1 MASRSVLLA
10 TCIVAR
16 DPRVDVGAL
25 LDLWAREL
33 PVPANTL
40 ARNDRDV
47 AAAVLDDLD
56 NQSFLV
62 AAIRGT
68 RTGLAVGF
76 HLGTRVHSGADR
88 EPAFVSARSVDAAR
102 QLAHAAGDGQVL
114 LSNDLGAFL
123 TIARSRLA
131 PNLESTRVRVA
142 EGNDASVFKVR
153 LGPVPPASLR
163 GGTAAP
169 ASLDEGRRTR
179 LLERL
184 SAALTPFLGPIAP
197 LMLQQLPSGRM
208 GPQEVVDAILR
219 DVPEPQR
226 EPVRRVI
233 EDEIR
238 ALR

>member
-16 DPRVDVGAL
+16 DPRVDASAL

-40 ARNDRDV
+40 ERSDRDV

-68 RTGLAVGF
+68 RAGLAVGC
-76 HLGTRVHSGADR
+76 HLGTRVHGGGDD
-88 EPAFVSARSVDAAR
+88 EPAVVSARSVEAAR

-123 TIARSRLA
+123 TIARCRLA

-142 EGNDASVFKVR
+142 AGSDASAFKVR
-153 LGPVPPASLR
+153 LGPVPPAGLR
-163 GGTAAP
+163 GGTSAP
-169 ASLDEGRRTR
+169 STLDEGRRSR
-179 LLERL
+179 LIERL
-184 SAALTPFLGPIAP
+184 GAALTPFLGPIAP
-197 LMLQQLPSGRM
+197 LLVQQLPSGRM
-208 GPQEVVDAILR
+208 GAQELIEAVLR